1 MKESCRRR
9 RERSPILRRHI
20 RRVKGHSSHPRD
32 HEGGG
37 GGVGRAHRPATC
49 HSPPCP
55 PPASPAGT
63 IIRE

>member
-37 GGVGRAHRPATC
+37 GAGGGPIAPPLVTLPPRP
-49 HSPPCP
+49 PGPLYVNNL
-55 PPASPAGT
+55 
-63 IIRE
+63 